1 VLRRKKR
8 KVCYTGKE
16 TLPLSRAEVRRRG
29 EGIAFLCRGT
39 SCPSGGDGGGM
50 GLVKQRGRTEWRS
63 LFGLS

>member
-8 KVCYTGKE
+8 MVCYTGEE
-16 TLPLSRAEVRRRG
+16 TPPLSRAEVRHRG
-29 EGIAFLCRGT
+29 EGIAFLYRGT

-50 GLVKQRGRTEWRS
+50 GTVKQRGRTERRS